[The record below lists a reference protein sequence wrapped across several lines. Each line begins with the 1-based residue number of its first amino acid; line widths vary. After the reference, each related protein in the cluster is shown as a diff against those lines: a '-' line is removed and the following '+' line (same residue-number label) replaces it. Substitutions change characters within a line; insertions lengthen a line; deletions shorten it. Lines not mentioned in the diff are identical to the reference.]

1 MHEVPEFNGGVPGMP
16 EVNELPNPEVPG
28 MPTPPVHEIPEF
40 NGGVPGMPEVNDKPT
55 SNIPEV
61 PTQPNPN
68 VPVQPV
74 TPLTSNPVAPTTG
87 KENHGDKLPETG
99 SQSDYISV
107 LLGSGILLSLYV
119 GRRKED

>member
-1 MHEVPEFNGGVPGMP
+1 MP
-16 EVNELPNPEVPG
+16 EVNELPEAEVPG

-74 TPLTSNPVAPTTG
+74 TPLTSNILASSFSIVA
-87 KENHGDKLPETG
+87 
-99 SQSDYISV
+99 Y
-107 LLGSGILLSLYV
+107 LSNSSFNLTNV
-119 GRRKED
+119 V